1 VPLEVGLDGALAAR
15 QASIAALP
23 SDRATTSDL
32 RQFTEADYLAAQR
45 GLEGQFRL
53 VRALD
58 AAGAG
63 LLVGTDSW
71 PAGYA
76 FADEL
81 DLLSRA
87 GLTPARV
94 LRMATIDAARFLG
107 EEADWGVVAAGR
119 HADLILLDADP
130 LVRSD
135 ARRAAVTFIARA
147 PDRSDGSSAAGSTR

>member
-1 VPLEVGLDGALAAR
+1 MLDPLMEHAQSLARTEVRHLSL
-15 QASIAALP
+15 AALP

-71 PAGYA
+71 PAEYA

-81 DLLSRA
+81 DLLSRS

-94 LRMATIDAARFLG
+94 LRMATIDAAR
-107 EEADWGVVAAGR
+107 
-119 HADLILLDADP
+119 
-130 LVRSD
+130 SS
-135 ARRAAVTFIARA
+135 ARRPIGAWWPLDGA
-147 PDRSDGSSAAGSTR
+147 PT